1 MGKTKSRKGGAKG
14 AGKPP
19 AAKAGSAQAAKLR
32 EILDG
37 AAALVFDLDGV
48 LVSTDRLKYES
59 YRRACDRL
67 GADLAFEFYKT
78 LIGRSRMA
86 TCQAIV
92 EHCRLRISAKELAD
106 LREAEHPA
114 VFAEHGVEVIPAARK
129 LLAVLP
135 RGRFKL
141 GLVSSATRD
150 RVDAAL
156 EVLDF
161 EFDSVVSGEGVSPKP
176 APDLYLKSFK
186 ELGIRAPQAVV
197 FEDSE
202 NGVAAAVA
210 AGARSVA
217 VPAEVTAGQDFSE
230 ADLRIGS
237 LNEVRELL
245 I

>member
-1 MGKTKSRKGGAKG
+1 MGKAKSRKGGAKG

-92 EHCRLRISAKELAD
+92 EHCRLKISAKELAD
-106 LREAEHPA
+106 LREAEHPV
-114 VFAEHGVEVIPAARK
+114 VFAEHGVEVVPAARK

-135 RGRFKL
+135 RGRYRL
-141 GLVSSATRD
+141 GLVSSSTRD
-150 RVDAAL
+150 RVAAAL
-156 EVLDF
+156 EALDF
-161 EFDSVVSGEGVSPKP
+161 DFDAVVSGENVPAKP
-176 APDLYLKSFK
+176 APDLYLKSFN
-186 ELGIRAPQAVV
+186 ELGVKAAEAII

-210 AGARSVA
+210 AGARCVA
-217 VPAEVTAGQDFSE
+217 VPAEVTRGQDFSE
-230 ADLRIGS
+230 ADVRIDS
-237 LNEVRELL
+237 LNEVRERLA
-245 I
+245 